1 MSIVLDLTQNEIKLF
16 TDSGRPMRPLLI
28 VKNNQL
34 VFKPSDLVQ
43 GVTFENLMRKGVA
56 EYVDIEEE

>member
-1 MSIVLDLTQNEIKLF
+1 
-16 TDSGRPMRPLLI
+16 MRPLLI